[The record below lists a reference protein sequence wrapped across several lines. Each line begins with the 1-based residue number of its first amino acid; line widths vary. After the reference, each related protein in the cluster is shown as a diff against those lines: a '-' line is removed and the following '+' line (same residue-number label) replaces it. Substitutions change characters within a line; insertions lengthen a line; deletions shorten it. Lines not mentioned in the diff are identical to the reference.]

1 MSDYFCTLH
10 TDVRATE
17 DEYGKGFT
25 TCLKCG
31 QALKKIESD
40 ETKVCWKCGR
50 DVKAV
55 WNRLEDRIDGVC
67 TACKAV
73 YSVKL

>member
-1 MSDYFCTLH
+1 M
-10 TDVRATE
+10 DVRATD
-17 DEYGKGFT
+17 DEYGKGFMN
-25 TCLKCG
+25 CPKCG
-31 QALKKIESD
+31 IDLKKIESD
-40 ETKVCWKCGR
+40 ITKECWKCGR

-73 YSVKL
+73 YSVRL